1 MLEECF
7 TEECSS
13 FNRSYGEN
21 LTIAHW
27 LYQPRGLVAILV
39 IQVKSTPDVSG
50 ILRCAR
56 QVIAYP
62 VFDAWNN
69 CDRYRAYSNLW
80 ILGKIES
87 YYVSSVSKLT
97 RRRKMKIHK
106 WKIAKETKNTQII
119 KKLKIVILL
128 TAIIW
133 QIIAFLCFCFF
144 FLFFFYFLC
153 IYFHFFFHFLS
164 VVKLSIWSGLVT
176 QVKYYTMNKNKQ
188 TPL

>member
-1 MLEECF
+1 MFIHSWKTLVNA
-7 TEECSS
+7 TLRVSDVIDK
-13 FNRSYGEN
+13 SYREN
-21 LTIAHW
+21 LIIAHW
-27 LYQPRGLVAILV
+27 LYQPKGLVAILV
-39 IQVKSTPDVSG
+39 IQVKSTPDVSS

-56 QVIAYP
+56 RVIAYP

-80 ILGKIES
+80 ILGKIKS

-97 RRRKMKIHK
+97 RRRKMKICK
-106 WKIAKETKNTQII
+106 WKIEKETKNTQII

-144 FLFFFYFLC
+144 FLFFLFFMYLFS
-153 IYFHFFFHFLS
+153 FFFSFS
-164 VVKLSIWSGLVT
+164 VRC
-176 QVKYYTMNKNKQ
+176 
-188 TPL
+188 

>member
-1 MLEECF
+1 M
-7 TEECSS
+7 
-13 FNRSYGEN
+13 
-21 LTIAHW
+21 
-27 LYQPRGLVAILV
+27 AILV

-56 QVIAYP
+56 RVIAYP

-97 RRRKMKIHK
+97 RSRKMKIRK
-106 WKIAKETKNTQII
+106 WKRNKKHPNNQKAKNCYII
-119 KKLKIVILL
+119 NCSNITNYSFFMCLL
-128 TAIIW
+128 
-133 QIIAFLCFCFF
+133 FLS
-144 FLFFFYFLC
+144 FFFYFLC
-153 IYFHFFFHFLS
+153 IYFLLFFFHFLS